1 MIGHDPART
10 YRAAIVGAGSGGL
23 TVAIGLAR
31 MGHES
36 VLIEGGR
43 VGGDCTNVG
52 CIPSKALLH
61 AGRVGVA
68 DPFAWVRERRDGL
81 RLQEEDELAADPHIH
96 LVRGWARLTGV
107 GPSPGLMV
115 SGPDGELEV
124 RADNVVISGGS
135 RPITVDIPGLEPDR
149 VLTNESLFDLAAP
162 PGRVVV
168 IGGGAIGL
176 EMATAFRRLGSDVRV
191 VELQEQLLAT
201 EDPLVGS
208 TVREALEQRGVG
220 FHLGTAIIE
229 AREDDRG
236 ASLLLTDGETIEH
249 VDYALMAIGRRPRLE
264 DLGLDAAGV
273 EFGPRGI
280 TVDTWGRTDVAG
292 IWAVGDITGA
302 TQTTHGA
309 NAIGRRTARAIAFP
323 KLPRTGSPRAMPSA
337 VFCDP
342 EIASVGL
349 KPEQVEDLSASGRR
363 RYTFHLADTDRG
375 LTDDVRHGFVMV
387 DVERFSGRV
396 LRATVVGPSAAEL
409 IGMFTM
415 AIDHGIGL
423 RKLFGMVHPYPTYA
437 DAIGSI
443 ADDFALDT
451 YPHLVREWWW
461 AARTWASRR
470 RNRPR

>member
-1 MIGHDPART
+1 MIGHDSAHT
-10 YRAAIVGAGSGGL
+10 YRAAIIGAGSGGL
-23 TVAIGLAR
+23 TIAIGLAR

-61 AGRVGVA
+61 ASRVGVE

-81 RLQEEDELAADPHIH
+81 ASREDAELVADPHIH
-96 LVRGWARLTGV
+96 LVRGWARLTGP
-107 GPSPGLMV
+107 GPTPRLVV
-115 SGPDGELEV
+115 SGPDGEAEV
-124 RADNVVISGGS
+124 RADNIVISGGS
-135 RPITVDIPGLEPDR
+135 RPVTVDIPGLKPER
-149 VLTNESLFDLAAP
+149 VLTNESLFELTTP
-162 PGRVVV
+162 PGRIVVV
-168 IGGGAIGL
+168 GGGAIGL
-176 EMATAFRRLGSDVRV
+176 EMATAFRRLGTDVHV

-208 TVREALEQRGVG
+208 TVRAALEERGVV
-220 FHLGTAIIE
+220 FHLGMAISE
-229 AREDDRG
+229 AGDDDGG
-236 ASLLLTDGETIEH
+236 ASLLLTDGGTIDLVDH
-249 VDYALMAIGRRPRLE
+249 VLMSVGRRPRVE
-264 DLGLDAAGV
+264 DLGLEAAGV

-280 TVDTWGRTDVAG
+280 AVDTWGRTNVPG
-292 IWAVGDITGA
+292 VWAIGDITGS

-309 NAIGRRTARAIAFP
+309 NAIGRRAVRAIAFP

-349 KPEQVEDLSASGRR
+349 SPTDVEALPASGRR
-363 RYTFHLADTDRG
+363 RYTVPLADIDRG
-375 LTDDVRHGFVMV
+375 LTDDIRHGFVMV
-387 DVERFSGRV
+387 DVERFSGNL
-396 LRATVVGPSAAEL
+396 LRATVVGPAAGEL

-437 DAIGSI
+437 DAIGRI
-443 ADDFALDT
+443 TDEFALDT
-451 YPHLVREWWW
+451 YPHLAREWWW
-461 AARTWASRR
+461 ATRTWASRR
-470 RNRPR
+470 RARRS